1 MSTTEDLR
9 DRVARLEDRAAIF
22 DCMMRYARGMDRRDR
37 ALLRSAYHDDAVDD
51 HVGFVGPVEE
61 FIDWA
66 FAYHSTQTRYQH
78 YLLNHTV
85 ELDGDQAHTETYYL
99 FVGTDREPANHMT
112 LSGGRYVDRLERR
125 DGHWAIV
132 DRVCVVEWN
141 DEATNLVTDEVL
153 ALLTDV
159 KRAAHDHSDPS
170 YLRPLVA
177 KRPGAVP

>member
-1 MSTTEDLR
+1 MEA
-9 DRVARLEDRAAIF
+9 RVADLEARAEILQ
-22 DCMMRYARGMDRRDR
+22 CVQRYARGMDRRDR

-78 YLLNHTV
+78 YLLNHTAEV
-85 ELDGDQAHTETYYL
+85 SGDEAHAETYYL
-99 FVGTDREPANHMT
+99 FVGTDREPADHIT
-112 LSGGRYVDRLERR
+112 LSGGRYIDRMERR

-141 DEATNLVTDEVL
+141 AESTNQITDEVI
-153 ALLTDV
+153 AMLTDV
-159 KRAAHDHSDPS
+159 KCAAHDHSDPS

-177 KRPGAVP
+177 ERRGAGA